1 MNLGFSQEDTAAVHS
16 LFEHAQ
22 RHKLYDL
29 GERAAARAQLP
40 RKNCVKLA
48 ASIAVVLSC
57 GHVPVG

>member
-29 GERAAARAQLP
+29 GAHTAAAADYAQP
-40 RKNCVKLA
+40 
-48 ASIAVVLSC
+48 SVVL
-57 GHVPVG
+57 VL

>member
-29 GERAAARAQLP
+29 GARAAA
-40 RKNCVKLA
+40 CCSVTLA
-48 ASIAVVLSC
+48 AANADVL
-57 GHVPVG
+57 V